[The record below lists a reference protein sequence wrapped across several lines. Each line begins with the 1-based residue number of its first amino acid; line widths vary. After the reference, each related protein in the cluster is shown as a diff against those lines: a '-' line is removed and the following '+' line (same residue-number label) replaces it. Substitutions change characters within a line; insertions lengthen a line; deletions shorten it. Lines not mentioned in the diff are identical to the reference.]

1 MLKPL
6 GVALLGCGTVGSG
19 VAELLL
25 NQSDRLA
32 KRAGRPIQLRH
43 VVVRNPKRTRT
54 PSLDSTSVSSDLSAA
69 LSDSQTEVVLE
80 LVGGTDWARQA
91 VLSAL
96 DAGKHVVTANK
107 ALLAQYGAELFQR
120 A

>member
-1 MLKPL
+1 MIKPL

-25 NQSDRLA
+25 NPAERNAQ
-32 KRAGRPIQLRH
+32 RAGRPVSLRSILIRDPNRSRPSNLPSSLLTTEFVSILADQSID
-43 VVVRNPKRTRT
+43 VVV
-54 PSLDSTSVSSDLSAA
+54 
-69 LSDSQTEVVLE
+69 E

-91 VLSAL
+91 VLNAL

-107 ALLAQYGAELFQR
+107 ALLAKQ
-120 A
+120 